1 MKRDKIIAQHEAD
14 LVQANAAIKDLGI
27 DVDYTDCDSPDKID
41 GYWIGRRFSL
51 RETLTYLHGKELDN
65 G

>member
-1 MKRDKIIAQHEAD
+1 MKREKIIAQHEAD
-14 LVQANAAIKDLGI
+14 LVSANAAIKDLGI
-27 DVDYTDCDSPDKID
+27 DVDYTDCDSPEMID

-51 RETLTYLHGKELDN
+51 RESLTYLHGKELDN